1 MRAQYAPTA
10 MALKCWQIA
19 RGYKPA
25 APARRDSTAII
36 RSPPRGSE
44 LGARQMGMAPA
55 CVCLW
60 MAAAS
65 VQIN

>member
-1 MRAQYAPTA
+1 MRAQHAPTV

-19 RGYKPA
+19 GGYKPT
-25 APARRDSTAII
+25 APARRGSTAII
-36 RSPPRGSE
+36 CSPPRRGSE
-44 LGARQMGMAPA
+44 LGTARA
-55 CVCLW
+55 CMCLW